1 MCWREGRKMKE
12 KELKSRIS
20 KDSKTAGVTKNE
32 IGKRRQKHLLLKKKA
47 RKYIHMYVQIF
58 DI

>member
-1 MCWREGRKMKE
+1 MKE

-32 IGKRRQKHLLLKKKA
+32 IGKRRQKQLLLKKEGTKIYTHV
-47 RKYIHMYVQIF
+47 RTNI
-58 DI
+58 